1 MKNNAK
7 IEANIMLIKLK
18 VLKRLKDL
26 NKLEIW
32 WAWLLI
38 WKI

>member
-7 IEANIMLIKLK
+7 IEANIMLIKLN

-38 WKI
+38 WII